1 MGNPMHRFEMGT
13 PAQRVFMPDLV
24 IGWWRLRP
32 LLTETAPVELP
43 EGLGA
48 DDIDLVV
55 DLLQGFSDHVDE
67 ELRSGSLRRFRLAEA
82 ADRVAIAWIVLA
94 TWAGRYERNRLT
106 DLPMIFEWLE
116 AHKAAIALREA
127 GEIFDRARLS

>member
-1 MGNPMHRFEMGT
+1 MLVWVCQVDSLMRCSPTTEGRGAMGNPMHRFEMGT

-55 DLLQGFSDHVDE
+55 DLLQGFRSE
-67 ELRSGSLRRFRLAEA
+67 ERRVGEGCRSRR
-82 ADRVAIAWIVLA
+82 
-94 TWAGRYERNRLT
+94 
-106 DLPMIFEWLE
+106 
-116 AHKAAIALREA
+116 
-127 GEIFDRARLS
+127 